1 MGCRWSV
8 CPDGVKWPLVLTLGG
23 GTLSSR
29 CGGGC
34 IGPRDIGVPLSGG
47 LGLGY
52 LVRDPVIWFI
62 VLYPGVWGWW
72 D

>member
-1 MGCRWSV
+1 MGCRWSCLPRWGEV
-8 CPDGVKWPLVLTLGG
+8 APSVDPWG